1 MRALPVARTP
11 ARGLGWSLASAR
23 IETLK
28 NTFSLVASCA
38 FAVSVLLGSGGC
50 GAGDSPEPAAQAA
63 PQNEIDLL
71 LNDYEKSAMQF
82 AKTARKMKAGDVSLT
97 LRYIDQRK
105 ELQAWQP
112 KLQAAQAKMSPAQAQ
127 RAAAITAK
135 VAPDLQT

>member
-1 MRALPVARTP
+1 MKT
-11 ARGLGWSLASAR
+11 
-23 IETLK
+23 
-28 NTFSLVASCA
+28 TFSLLASCA

-50 GAGDSPEPAAQAA
+50 GPGDSPEPAAQA
-63 PQNEIDLL
+63 PQNDVDLL

-97 LRYIDQRK
+97 LRYIEQRK
-105 ELQAWQP
+105 EVQAWQP
-112 KLQAAQAKMSPAQAQ
+112 KLQAAQPKMSPAQAQ